1 MPAKPY
7 ALFFEEAKR
16 VVNGQVVQ
24 DRAVKT
30 EYDGKVLHVDR
41 RDQNQAEHFDI
52 KDKQLKK
59 LLAQPTSLVGLSR
72 RLKRDFKRTRRRSG
86 HKRSGH
92 KRSGH
97 KHKRNKHSGSKR
109 KKRSGRN

>member
-72 RLKRDFKRTRRRSG
+72 RLKRDFKRTR
-86 HKRSGH
+86 KRSGH

-97 KHKRNKHSGSKR
+97 KHKRNKRSRSKR
-109 KKRSGRN
+109 NKRSGRN